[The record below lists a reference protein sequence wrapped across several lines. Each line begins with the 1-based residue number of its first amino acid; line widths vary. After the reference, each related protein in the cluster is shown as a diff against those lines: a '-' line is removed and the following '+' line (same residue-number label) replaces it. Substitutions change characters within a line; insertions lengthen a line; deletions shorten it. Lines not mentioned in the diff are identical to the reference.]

1 MSKVTIDA
9 KAKFNALSNARHI
22 FALKEESV
30 VFTLVQVIESDDGAK
45 AIAITEDGEVIGI
58 FMNARS
64 AITGAK
70 ELLAAFGDEQPQVL
84 VKIRET
90 AKKQSVYY
98 YEIV

>member
-22 FALKEESV
+22 FALKEEGV
-30 VFTLVQVIESDDGAK
+30 KFTLAQVIESDDGAK

-58 FMNARS
+58 FMSARS

-70 ELLAAFGDEQPQVL
+70 ELLDAFGDEQPQVL

-90 AKKQSVYY
+90 EKKQSVYY

>member
-22 FALKEESV
+22 FALKEEGV
-30 VFTLVQVIESDDGAK
+30 TFTLVQVIESDDGAK
-45 AIAITEDGEVIGI
+45 AIAITADGEVIGI

-70 ELLAAFGDEQPQVL
+70 ELLAAFGDEQPQVV

>member
-22 FALKEESV
+22 FALKEEAV
-30 VFTLVQVIESDDGAK
+30 AFTLNQVIESDDGAK
-45 AIAITEDGEVIGI
+45 AIAITADGEVIGI